1 MEAKSKRQFVDSK
14 ANINNLK
21 ATYNIDKVLGAGSFG
36 KVYLAEN
43 KKDPSIQIAIKVIKK
58 TGLDEDDLNS
68 LRREVQILQEV
79 DHPNIV
85 KYFETYD
92 DKKHLYLCTEL
103 CTGGEL
109 L

>member
-43 KKDPSIQIAIKVIKK
+43 KKDPSI
-58 TGLDEDDLNS
+58 
-68 LRREVQILQEV
+68 
-79 DHPNIV
+79 
-85 KYFETYD
+85 
-92 DKKHLYLCTEL
+92 
-103 CTGGEL
+103 
-109 L
+109 